1 MVLASNKK
9 EETRREL
16 IRPGNGVPTPLRDG
30 ILLREFV
37 SEACAARGFSTG
49 TATISP
55 AAVLPYHTHA
65 FSEAITLLSG
75 LAQVA
80 VEGRCYKLTL
90 FDCLHVPAGVAHEVT
105 NCSGESHAVALW
117 AFASAVPSRELVKE
131 DFVVLDRGF
140 ANPKPSDPESI
151 VRFTSAEVY
160 ELSPGAH
167 FRDLFAGRFGTV
179 GVCGGYG
186 KFQPGASLP
195 CHIHQRDESITIV
208 EGRATCQVQGNRYQ
222 LSGCDTA
229 FVPEGLPHRFIN
241 QSDDPMAM
249 IWVYASTEP
258 ERTLVEA
265 AYCDGTLAWPGPSLA
280 VGSGGKDEIA

>member
-1 MVLASNKK
+1 MALASNE

-16 IRPGNGVPTPLRDG
+16 MRPGNGAAFPLGNG

-37 SEACAARGFSTG
+37 SEACGARGFSTG
-49 TATISP
+49 TATLDP
-55 AAVLPYHTHA
+55 RAVLLYHTHA

-75 LAQVA
+75 AAQVA
-80 VEGRCYKLTL
+80 VEGRCYELRP

-105 NCSGESHAVALW
+105 NWSNDVPAVALW
-117 AFASAVPSRELVKE
+117 AFASAIPSRELINHN
-131 DFVVLDRGF
+131 FVIRDRGLN
-140 ANPKPSDPESI
+140 NPQPGDPESI
-151 VRFTSAEVY
+151 VRFANAQVY
-160 ELSPGAH
+160 ELSSGAH

-195 CHIHQRDESITIV
+195 CHVHQCDESITII
-208 EGRATCQVQGNRYQ
+208 EGRATCLVQGNRYQ

-241 QSDDPMAM
+241 QSEDPMAM

-265 AYCDGTLAWPGPSLA
+265 AYCDGTLAWPGRPVA
-280 VGSGGKDEIA
+280 VESAGKDETA

>member
-80 VEGRCYKLTL
+80 VEGRCYQLTL

-186 KFQPGASLP
+186 FTSAMNRSQLLK
-195 CHIHQRDESITIV
+195 
-208 EGRATCQVQGNRYQ
+208 EGRLARCRAIDINSAGATQ
-222 LSGCDTA
+222 LSCPKA
-229 FVPEGLPHRFIN
+229 YRIVSSIN
-241 QSDDPMAM
+241 
-249 IWVYASTEP
+249 
-258 ERTLVEA
+258 RT
-265 AYCDGTLAWPGPSLA
+265 TPWR
-280 VGSGGKDEIA
+280 